1 MSGHSKWAT
10 IKHKKGALDA
20 KRGKIFSK
28 IAKEITVTA
37 KHGGGDPNM
46 NPRLRT
52 ILDKARA
59 VNMPSD
65 NIERAIKRGT
75 GEIEGVTYEEITYE
89 AFAHGGVALII
100 DVLTDNKNR
109 AAGDVRS
116 ILTKHGAKLAAVG
129 AVKQHFLKRG
139 HIVVSKEKATEDKLM
154 EIALDAGA
162 EDLTATDGSFEIT
175 TPVEAF
181 DGVKKALEAASIKP
195 DSAEITYLPVTPVP
209 INDEQTAAA
218 VLKLVEALEDYDDVQ
233 NVYANFDIPDAVME
247 RATAAIGA

>member
-1 MSGHSKWAT
+1 MSGHSKWST

-28 IAKEITVTA
+28 IAKEMTVAA

-52 ILDKARA
+52 ILEKARA

-75 GEIEGVTYEEITYE
+75 GEIEGATYEEIVYE
-89 AFAHGGVALII
+89 AFAPGGVGLII
-100 DVLTDNKNR
+100 EVLTDNKNR
-109 AAGDVRS
+109 TAGEVRN
-116 ILTKHGAKLAAVG
+116 LLAKHNAKLASVG
-129 AVKQHFLKRG
+129 AVRQGFHRKGLL
-139 HIVVSKEKATEDKLM
+139 VVSKEKATEDKLM
-154 EIALDAGA
+154 EIVLDAGA
-162 EDLTATDGSFEIT
+162 EDLSPTDSGFEVT
-175 TPVEAF
+175 TPVESF
-181 DGVKKALEAASIKP
+181 EQVKKALETAGIKP
-195 DSAEITYLPVTPVP
+195 DSAEVTYLPVTSVPVT
-209 INDEQTAAA
+209 DEQIAAA

-247 RATAAIGA
+247 KATAAIGA

>member
-1 MSGHSKWAT
+1 MSGHSKWST
-10 IKHKKGALDA
+10 IKHKKSALDA

-28 IAKEITVTA
+28 IAKEIAVAA

-52 ILDKARA
+52 MLEKARA

-75 GEIEGVTYEEITYE
+75 GEIEGAAYEEIVYE
-89 AFAHGGVALII
+89 AFAQGGVGLII
-100 DVLTDNKNR
+100 EVLTDNKNR
-109 AAGDVRS
+109 TAGEVRNLLS
-116 ILTKHGAKLAAVG
+116 KHNAKLASVG
-129 AVKQHFLKRG
+129 AVKQGFHRKGLLL
-139 HIVVSKEKATEDKLM
+139 VSREKATEEKLM
-154 EIALDAGA
+154 EIALEAGA
-162 EDLTATDGSFEIT
+162 EDLSVTGNHFEIT
-175 TPVEAF
+175 TSVETF
-181 DGVKKALEAASIKP
+181 EQVKKALETANIKP

-218 VLKLVEALEDYDDVQ
+218 VLKLMEALEDYDDVQ

-247 RATAAIGA
+247 KATAAMT